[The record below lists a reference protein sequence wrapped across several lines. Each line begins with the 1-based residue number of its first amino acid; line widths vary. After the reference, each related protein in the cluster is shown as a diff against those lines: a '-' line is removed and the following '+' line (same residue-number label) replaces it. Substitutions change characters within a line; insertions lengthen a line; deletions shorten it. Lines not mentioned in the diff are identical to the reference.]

1 MIVTFYRFTK
11 KLNSTAI
18 PPTEGG
24 TSLDLR
30 LKTPCTMERPELE
43 ISAEAAADILSCNYA
58 YVPAFQRRYFITGRE
73 FVGPMVIFS
82 LAVDDLGTYEA
93 EIKASR
99 QYVLRSASR
108 SNGDIIDNMYPLR
121 GEISRANTTINNPYS
136 ANFDT
141 NDGVYVVGLVGSG
154 ATQYYVFS
162 ASSWQGVLMYIL
174 SDAYLADVMGV
185 LALALNSELRL
196 AVDPLDYV
204 ASVIWLPFVPNSA
217 LYTQV
222 SSVKVG
228 LVDVTC
234 TAYKITQPVQ
244 SLVFNFANLHS
255 HPLAATR
262 GTYLNMAPYTRVMLH
277 IPPFGI
283 IPIDTTLLR
292 GAVSVDAIV
301 NVDLR
306 TGTCTL
312 SITGNYQQ
320 GGDVIGQVLSRQ
332 SAMLGI
338 PQQLSQVRQAGVGL
352 STLTSSIGALTAGIG
367 TGDAIGVIKGGLQ
380 AIGDVA
386 QSQIAQAST
395 MGSTG
400 GFDGLQGNLILEYVF
415 YLPVDEAN
423 TQLGRPLC
431 EYVQLSTLSG
441 YCLCSADSDIA
452 IQRATPDEIEA
463 ILSAMRGG
471 FYLE

>member
-1 MIVTFYRFTK
+1 MIVRFYRFAK
-11 KLNSTAI
+11 RLNSTAA
-18 PPTEGG
+18 PVYTDG
-24 TSLDLR
+24 SALDVH

-43 ISAEAAADILSCNYA
+43 ISAAAASNILSCNMA
-58 YVPAFQRRYFITGRE
+58 YIAQFDRLYWITGRR
-73 FVGPMVIFS
+73 FVGPSVIFS
-82 LAVDDLGTYEA
+82 LAVDELGTYA
-93 EIKASR
+93 VEIKSSS

-121 GEISRANTTINNPYS
+121 AEISRANTIINNPYS
-136 ANFDT
+136 ADFDT
-141 NDGVYVVGLVGSG
+141 NNGVYVVGLVGSG

-222 SSVKVG
+222 STVKVG

-234 TAYKITQPVQ
+234 IAYKITQPVQ
-244 SLVFNFANLHS
+244 SLVFNFSNLHA

-262 GTYLNMAPYTRVMLH
+262 GNYLNMAPFTRVMLH
-277 IPPFGI
+277 IPPFGV

-292 GAVSVDAIV
+292 GATSIDAIV

-320 GGDVIGQVLSRQ
+320 GSDVIGQVLSRQ
-332 SAMLGI
+332 SATLGI

-367 TGDAIGVIKGGLQ
+367 TGDVIGVIKGGLQ

-415 YLPVDEAN
+415 YSPVDEAN
-423 TQLGRPLC
+423 SQLGRPLC
-431 EYVQLSTLSG
+431 EFVQLSTLSG

-452 IQRATPDEIEA
+452 IQRATPDEIEG